1 MAEASQC
8 KEDGTMRHVF
18 LLAGQSN
25 MAGRGPLSELQ
36 DEMRDD
42 RIGVLDA
49 AGQWCYPARHPLH
62 YDKPD
67 KVGVG
72 PGLAFAESIIDFLP
86 AEERKIGLLPCAV
99 GGSELE
105 RWAPPSDNQK
115 DGGDLFASAVHRVR
129 EGLASS
135 PGCRLSG
142 VLWHQG
148 ESDSGSADL
157 ASTYRQRLVETLRGL
172 ATEGGWPDVPVV
184 IGELAVHFLDM
195 QNDARFAFAE
205 RVNTAIMAA
214 ATDMSPL

>member
-1 MAEASQC
+1 MSWYMSTSSICYMQSHNL
-8 KEDGTMRHVF
+8 KSSKMLQSGLSTM
-18 LLAGQSN
+18 S
-25 MAGRGPLSELQ
+25 SC
-36 DEMRDD
+36 DD
-42 RIGVLDA
+42 V
-49 AGQWCYPARHPLH
+49 
-62 YDKPD
+62 
-67 KVGVG
+67 V
-72 PGLAFAESIIDFLP
+72 
-86 AEERKIGLLPCAV
+86 V